1 MARLHNVSAPIQAG
15 NGLDRGVLADSRYVD
30 ETMPATPKELAMQTL
45 SRTARLIAAATA
57 ATMTLALFS
66 TVTSLA
72 GPQRSVLM
80 AKTQQAEK
88 LAAARVAPVALALA
102 TSNARK

>member
-1 MARLHNVSAPIQAG
+1 M
-15 NGLDRGVLADSRYVD
+15 LADSRYVD
-30 ETMPATPKELAMQTL
+30 ETIPATPKELTMQTL

-57 ATMTLALFS
+57 ATMTLVLFS
-66 TVTSLA
+66 TVTSFA

-102 TSNARK
+102 LATSNTRK

>member
-1 MARLHNVSAPIQAG
+1 
-15 NGLDRGVLADSRYVD
+15 
-30 ETMPATPKELAMQTL
+30 
-45 SRTARLIAAATA
+45 
-57 ATMTLALFS
+57 
-66 TVTSLA
+66 
-72 GPQRSVLM
+72 M